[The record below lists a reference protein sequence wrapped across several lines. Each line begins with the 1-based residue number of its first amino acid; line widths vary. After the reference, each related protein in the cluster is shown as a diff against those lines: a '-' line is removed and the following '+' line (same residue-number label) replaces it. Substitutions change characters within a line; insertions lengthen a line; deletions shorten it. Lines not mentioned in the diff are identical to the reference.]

1 MPATMAGVMAF
12 RAAGRFRVIQTAAS
26 RTSTRTLES
35 TDAFKGF
42 LRLLTLESL
51 NHIVSHNVDY
61 KEILASVT
69 RPAWLVAPQPI
80 PREDRME
87 QVYIA
92 GHGMTYFDRKLDK
105 TNQPR
110 TGAEM
115 GRASRRERVV

>member
-87 QVYIA
+87 QVRS
-92 GHGMTYFDRKLDK
+92 G
-105 TNQPR
+105 
-110 TGAEM
+110 E
-115 GRASRRERVV
+115 RRVGKECVSTCRYRWSPYHETKNKNR